1 MSILPTTTEL
11 LVPVRGV
18 EISKGVVFHGVIPFE
33 EWFVWAQ
40 QVLLVSRL
48 NPWLVGDTLNY
59 GEDMYGEQ
67 FAQVLELGL
76 SDQTI
81 QNYRS
86 VCRRV
91 PREVRRLDALSFSHH
106 EIVGKME
113 PEEQAYWLNL
123 AAEEGYTRAEF
134 RAATKGQEL
143 LTDMESGVDVP
154 VSLRELA
161 AQAILA
167 LDTGQIETAR
177 EVLAEII
184 IVLDEKR
191 YTK

>member
-1 MSILPTTTEL
+1 MSILPTATEL

-18 EISKGVVFHGVIPFE
+18 EIDQGVVFHGNIPFE
-33 EWFVWAQ
+33 EWFIWAQ

-59 GEDMYGEQ
+59 GEDMYGED
-67 FAQVLELGL
+67 FAQVFAGGL
-76 SDQTI
+76 SDQTV

-91 PREVRRLDALSFSHH
+91 PREVRRVDALSFSHH
-106 EIVGKME
+106 EIVAKME

-123 AAEEGYTRAEF
+123 AAEEGYTREEL
-134 RAATKGQEL
+134 RASVKGQAL
-143 LTDMESGVDVP
+143 LTDMEAGVEPP
-154 VSLRELA
+154 VSLRGLA

-167 LDTGQIETAR
+167 LDAGQIESAR
-177 EVLAEII
+177 EVLTEII
-184 IVLDEKR
+184 IVLEENR
-191 YTK
+191 YTT